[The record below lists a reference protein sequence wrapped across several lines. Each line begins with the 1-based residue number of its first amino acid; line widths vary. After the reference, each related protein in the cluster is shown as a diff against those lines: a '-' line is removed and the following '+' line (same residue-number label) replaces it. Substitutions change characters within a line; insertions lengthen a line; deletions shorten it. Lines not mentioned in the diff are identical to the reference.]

1 MSDIAVIASEQFD
14 SEVVES
20 DLPVVVDF
28 WAEWCGPCKMMGP
41 VLDELAEQF
50 ADKVKVCK
58 VDIDKSPDTAER
70 FGIRGVPTLLL
81 FKGGELVDTLVGFK
95 PKGEL
100 EKKINGL
107 LDE

>member
-20 DLPVVVDF
+20 DLPVVVDVF
-28 WAEWCGPCKMMGP
+28 AEWCGPCKMMAP

-58 VDIDKSPDTAER
+58 VYIDKSPDTAER